1 MLIIPIFLGL
11 LFFYAAPRTA
21 VFLATLGVGAF
32 FGALGWVIG
41 LIGGWSSFSLG
52 SLGMWMAIPAG
63 LFAVYAHWD

>member
-21 VFLATLGVGAF
+21 VFLASLATGAF
-32 FGALGWVIG
+32 FGVMVWFVG

-52 SLGMWMAIPAG
+52 SLGLWMAIPAG
-63 LFAVYAHWD
+63 LFAAYVHWD